1 MLGEFAARDRLIM
14 AGLVVLGLLTVMT
27 GVLSG
32 RSTIV
37 YVLNK
42 DAREAV
48 LSKATWL
55 DASLSKDASS
65 SPQSLDNGFQ
75 LLDPGKLRQEFTA
88 PQNQPAT
95 LPSEQ
100 SIDDSSHVLGGVER
114 LIMGWMAR
122 HSTRPVDN
130 HVSKI
135 KGFALLDANKTP
147 LLLGKDLSLT
157 ALNGL
162 LAHPDA
168 AAAFASAVADNTVTL
183 TSASDGDGIH
193 RVAFV
198 PASRD
203 GKVERVYA
211 FVVDQSAAAEM
222 TNTALTAVTLTTSL
236 LIVLGF
242 SVPAAIASRRI
253 RERWM
258 AEDQIRFLA
267 LHDSLTGLPNRV
279 QLRQHLERAAARSR
293 RHNQSLAVLC
303 LDLDRFKDVND
314 TLGHATGDALL
325 VEVAERLRDTV
336 REVDLVG
343 RLGGDEFAIVV
354 EELDSPEAAMRLA
367 RRVCEALSETYC
379 VNDHEVT
386 TSASIGIALGPVQGE
401 APEVL
406 MKNADLALYR
416 AKQDG
421 RNTFRFF
428 EPAMDAA
435 LQKRRRLEHDLRTA
449 LRKKQ
454 LYLDYQPQFDLESG
468 KLTGYEALVRW
479 WHPSE
484 GEIPPTTFLPIA
496 EETGLIAPLGEWILR
511 TACSYATTWPMDTTL
526 AVNLSSAQFKT
537 QDVVALVRRVLAET
551 GLEANRLELEI
562 TESILLQNTDAVLET
577 LKRLDE
583 LGVSIAM
590 DDFGTGYSS
599 LSYLTRFPVSK
610 IKIDRS
616 FIDTLGTSPQTSAIV
631 SSIVGLGQSLKV
643 TITAEGVETE
653 GQAAMLKKWG
663 CDQVQ
668 GFYYGKPG
676 TEVQE
681 DEPAPLDR
689 PLVA

>member
-1 MLGEFAARDRLIM
+1 
-14 AGLVVLGLLTVMT
+14 
-27 GVLSG
+27 
-32 RSTIV
+32 
-37 YVLNK
+37 
-42 DAREAV
+42 
-48 LSKATWL
+48 
-55 DASLSKDASS
+55 
-65 SPQSLDNGFQ
+65 
-75 LLDPGKLRQEFTA
+75 
-88 PQNQPAT
+88 
-95 LPSEQ
+95 
-100 SIDDSSHVLGGVER
+100 
-114 LIMGWMAR
+114 
-122 HSTRPVDN
+122 
-130 HVSKI
+130 
-135 KGFALLDANKTP
+135 
-147 LLLGKDLSLT
+147 
-157 ALNGL
+157 
-162 LAHPDA
+162 
-168 AAAFASAVADNTVTL
+168 
-183 TSASDGDGIH
+183 
-193 RVAFV
+193 
-198 PASRD
+198 
-203 GKVERVYA
+203 
-211 FVVDQSAAAEM
+211 
-222 TNTALTAVTLTTSL
+222 
-236 LIVLGF
+236 
-242 SVPAAIASRRI
+242 
-253 RERWM
+253 
-258 AEDQIRFLA
+258 
-267 LHDSLTGLPNRV
+267 V

-303 LDLDRFKDVND
+303 LDLDRFKNVND

-336 REVDLVG
+336 REIDLVG
-343 RLGGDEFAIVV
+343 RLGGDEFAIVA
-354 EELDSPEAAMRLA
+354 EEVDSPEAAIRLA
-367 RRVCEALSETYC
+367 RRVCEALGETYR
-379 VNDHEVT
+379 VNGHDVT

-435 LQKRRRLEHDLRTA
+435 LQRRRRLEHDLRAA
-449 LRKKQ
+449 LRKQQ

-484 GEIPPTTFLPIA
+484 GEIAPSTFLPIA

-526 AVNLSSAQFKT
+526 AVNLSPAQFKT
-537 QDVVALVRRVLAET
+537 QDVVALVRKVLTET

-562 TESILLQNTDAVLET
+562 TESTLLQNTDVVMDT

-653 GQAAMLKKWG
+653 GQAAMLRKWG

-668 GFYYGKPG
+668 GFYYGKPDA
-676 TEVQE
+676 EVSESEEATASQ
-681 DEPAPLDR
+681 